1 MDNRQ
6 SFGACL
12 GSLLSGILALVQ
24 VPAWGGLSG
33 RRYEHIHVRLTEA
46 IHGFRHSRKGLP
58 KPAPML
64 RCRLPQKYA
73 KDYWRQVPSLTS
85 GCGSV
90 FRKFAEP
97 WMAEQKRH
105 MDVPQG
111 AVFGTPTHTC
121 DNSQP
126 KPHRCH
132 DECPTTTD

>member
-64 RCRLPQKYA
+64 RCRLPQEYA
-73 KDYWRQVPSLTS
+73 KDYWRQVPSDERVWVGVPKICGAMDGGAEAPH
-85 GCGSV
+85 GCAARNG
-90 FRKFAEP
+90 FRNT
-97 WMAEQKRH
+97 
-105 MDVPQG
+105 D
-111 AVFGTPTHTC
+111 
-121 DNSQP
+121 
-126 KPHRCH
+126 PHLRQH
-132 DECPTTTD
+132 PTTTA